1 VFLPQYS
8 TVVISRKT
16 LEIPV
21 LVSGAL
27 KMTNKLSLQKI
38 YGLALIASV
47 LLPFSGANAA
57 PSPPEDGMILIP
69 SGKFTM
75 GTQKKEKGPSM
86 WRDAN
91 ALNPFGFRDRL
102 FLDEHPAHEVS
113 LPSYLIDQYEVTN
126 LQYREF
132 AVKTRRKAPYGWART
147 GYNLGQDYL
156 NFLSLKDLRDVAVD
170 TFMLDMDTTKMSG
183 EELLTELDKIQGSRN
198 SLPVTTV
205 SWFDAVAY
213 CRWSGKRLPTEAEW
227 EHAARGPKG
236 LEYPWGN
243 EWEPHNIN
251 AMSDDDEIPYS
262 PIGSFP
268 KDKSAYG
275 VYDMAANVAEWV
287 SDWYRAYP
295 NAVPYD
301 NKFYKQHQR
310 VARGGMASSGH
321 YDALSVVF
329 RSAKRTHLLP
339 NAALIDLGFRC
350 AKDPQK

>member
-1 VFLPQYS
+1 
-8 TVVISRKT
+8 
-16 LEIPV
+16 
-21 LVSGAL
+21 
-27 KMTNKLSLQKI
+27 MTNKLSLKKLC
-38 YGLALIASV
+38 GLALMASV
-47 LLPFSGANAA
+47 LLPISGAYAA
-57 PSPPEDGMILIP
+57 PSEEGMALIP
-69 SGKFTM
+69 AGTFTM
-75 GTQKKEKGPSM
+75 GTDKKQEGEDW

-91 ALNPFGFRDRL
+91 ALNPYGFRDRL
-102 FLDEHPAHEVS
+102 FLDEHPAHKIT
-113 LPSYLIDQYEVTN
+113 LPAYQIDKYEVTN

-132 AVKTRRKAPYGWART
+132 AVATRRKAPYGWART

-156 NFLSLKDLRDVAVD
+156 IALPLNHLRDVAVD
-170 TFMLDMDTTKMSG
+170 TFMLDMDTRKMSS
-183 EELLTELDKIQGSRN
+183 EELLTELDKIQESRN

-213 CRWSGKRLPTEAEW
+213 CRWAGKRLPTEAEW

-243 EWEPHNIN
+243 EWIPENIN

-287 SDWYRAYP
+287 ADWYRAYP
-295 NAVPYD
+295 GATPYD

-321 YDALSVVF
+321 YDTVSVVF

-339 NAALIDLGFRC
+339 RAALIDVGFRC
-350 AKDPQK
+350 AKDAQK